1 MSKIV
6 DVYWFTS
13 ATIMAPN
20 NNIGIVK
27 VYDEN
32 INRFKYYIGCGRWG
46 DEKADANY
54 IKDFGAPIH
63 PEIFLEAIR

>member
-1 MSKIV
+1 MMSKIV

-32 INRFKYYIGCGRWG
+32 INRFKYYIG
-46 DEKADANY
+46 
-54 IKDFGAPIH
+54 
-63 PEIFLEAIR
+63 